1 MVRHEAGEA
10 LGAIGDPKVI
20 DLLRHYAQD
29 ECPEVAETCELALKR
44 LEWLQNNRNESDSVY
59 DSVGKF

>member
-1 MVRHEAGEA
+1 

-20 DLLRHYAQD
+20 DLLESYAKD

-44 LEWLQNNRNESDSVY
+44 LEWFQSNKEEKNSAY
-59 DSVGKF
+59 DSVGKLI